1 MISVLDWVYPIGNKA
16 KAYSVREVIG
26 DKLALTA
33 PDYTRL
39 YLGMSE
45 VEKITDSSV
54 LFELGKMEMI
64 QFISMKK
71 ERIFE
76 EDFEGFVQDLIG
88 SGRLDEKEAGIAK
101 RMLDKGYDTLS
112 DKQKFVFDKAIENN
126 VIKECQ
132 RCGCDIPW
140 CEMLEA
146 LDNGGYCNYCQH
158 MMEKIDKE

>member
-45 VEKITDSSV
+45 VEKITDS
-54 LFELGKMEMI
+54 
-64 QFISMKK
+64 
-71 ERIFE
+71 
-76 EDFEGFVQDLIG
+76 
-88 SGRLDEKEAGIAK
+88 
-101 RMLDKGYDTLS
+101 
-112 DKQKFVFDKAIENN
+112 
-126 VIKECQ
+126 
-132 RCGCDIPW
+132 
-140 CEMLEA
+140 
-146 LDNGGYCNYCQH
+146 GGYYNYCQH